1 MSTTD
6 PEIDVEETPET
17 PETPEEPLTPEQENA
32 RLKERLSAQDEKLS
46 TFQGV
51 IDELRA
57 RPTERIIE
65 RERAVEREPGMS
77 REDQEQAEA
86 RLALDLATKPGEVLT
101 RAKAQAKREMR
112 DELFGEIGDVA
123 ADAVIDRF
131 ARKMQEENPILA
143 PKVEKIFR
151 RVIDEMGPK
160 VKAALLT
167 VPADERERLL
177 LKEYK
182 AAAGDYLM
190 PLAKPKV
197 KPGVGTDIGGRG
209 AASMPEQPAD
219 GKFRFT
225 PTQREAMR
233 RAGMD
238 DKRIADREKA
248 IQAGV
253 A

>member
-17 PETPEEPLTPEQENA
+17 PETPEEELTPEQENA
-32 RLKERLSAQDEKLS
+32 RLKERVAAQDERLS

-101 RAKAQAKREMR
+101 RAKIQAKREMR

-131 ARKMQEENPILA
+131 LREQAEVNPILA
-143 PKVEKIFR
+143 PKIEKIFR
-151 RVIDEMGPK
+151 RAVDEMGPK

-167 VPADERERLL
+167 VPPDQRKELL

-190 PLAKPKV
+190 PLARPKV
-197 KPGVGTDIGGRG
+197 KPGVGTVSGGG
-209 AASMPEQPAD
+209 AATMPDIPAAD
-219 GKFRFT
+219 GKFRFS
-225 PTQREAMR
+225 PSQKEAMR
-233 RAGMD
+233 RQGID
-238 DKRIADREKA
+238 DKKISDREKA
-248 IQAGV
+248 IQAGL